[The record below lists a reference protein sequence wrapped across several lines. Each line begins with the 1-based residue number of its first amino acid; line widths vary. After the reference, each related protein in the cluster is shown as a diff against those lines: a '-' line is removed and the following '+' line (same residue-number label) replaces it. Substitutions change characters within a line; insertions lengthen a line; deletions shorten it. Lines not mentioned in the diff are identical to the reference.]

1 MTLRD
6 IILGEIT
13 NIRER
18 VDRFKSNYMFEK
30 TLTESEVADLLE
42 EILEGES
49 DVKELLTVNDVEFWI
64 QNINHGLEKKQ
75 SGEGI
80 IRKAIEE
87 IQRILGEGKESG
99 NG

>member
-6 IILGEIT
+6 NILGEIST
-13 NIRER
+13 IRER

-42 EILEGES
+42 EILESES